1 MKARRQAVILE
12 LIDGDPLHSQEVLR
26 RRLKQ
31 RGFTATQAT
40 RASYASGRNR
50 FRSRLVSES
59 IETGSRRFGTP
70 FLSVAMR
77 LRTGL

>member
-1 MKARRQAVILE
+1 ME
-12 LIDGDPLHSQEVLR
+12 QER
-26 RRLKQ
+26 MYSPSRTHGNSR
-31 RGFTATQAT
+31 FTATQAT

-59 IETGSRRFGTP
+59 IETGSRKFGTL
-70 FLSVAMR
+70 FLSIAMR